1 MKKKMYLLALFV
13 LAAVLAVGAGF
24 GITQL
29 HRAKASGV
37 TCTPTNFYRDGINL
51 TAALINPP
59 GTYSGTL
66 DATGCNIG
74 IYYNNGVTATVNG
87 AEVHGAN
94 YFGIVNDGATI
105 NITKSS
111 IHDIGEVP
119 FNGTQHG
126 VGIYFNYGSASNG
139 SITKNQITRYQ
150 KNGISVNGASGYV
163 KIDNNTVS
171 GQGPVDY
178 IAQNGIQIRNGVQ
191 AEIDSNIVTGNAYTG
206 SGGASS
212 GGILVVGGSCY
223 GDALTTQTKIKG
235 NTLTGN
241 DVGVYLANYITDPN
255 NSNNC
260 IAPIT
265 PTKVS
270 SSSNTVKNGAVTNTT
285 GNVSS
290 A

>member
-29 HRAKASGV
+29 HRAKASSV

-139 SITKNQITRYQ
+139 SITKNQIT
-150 KNGISVNGASGYV
+150 
-163 KIDNNTVS
+163 
-171 GQGPVDY
+171 
-178 IAQNGIQIRNGVQ
+178 
-191 AEIDSNIVTGNAYTG
+191 
-206 SGGASS
+206 
-212 GGILVVGGSCY
+212 L
-223 GDALTTQTKIKG
+223 
-235 NTLTGN
+235 
-241 DVGVYLANYITDPN
+241 
-255 NSNNC
+255 
-260 IAPIT
+260 
-265 PTKVS
+265 
-270 SSSNTVKNGAVTNTT
+270 
-285 GNVSS
+285 
-290 A
+290 